1 MARRDIR
8 ENLPRTPQTD
18 VNKFPEYNYQPYPR
32 MMTKIVGDKKVPY
45 LNASDQPVIVNDA
58 TEEAQFKVKHGQAVD
73 AEEPA
78 KTVAVETKPVTLA
91 AIAAIEAPAK
101 RKYTKRALPA
111 DLPA

>member
-1 MARRDIR
+1 MLRSILHAI
-8 ENLPRTPQTD
+8 PHTAQTD
-18 VNKFPEYNYQPYPR
+18 PNKFPPYQYRPYPR
-32 MMTKIVGDKKVPY
+32 QMTHIVNGKPVPY
-45 LNASDQPVIVNDA
+45 TGPDGRPVEVNDA
-58 TEEAQFKVKHGQAVD
+58 TEEAQFKVRHGQAVD

-91 AIAAIEAPAK
+91 AIAATEAPAK

>member
-1 MARRDIR
+1 MRDLR
-8 ENLPRTPQTD
+8 KSLPQTAQND
-18 VNKFPEYNYQPYPR
+18 RNKFPDYKYQPYPK

-45 LNASDQPVIVNDA
+45 LNASGQPVIVNDA
-58 TEEAQFKVKHGQAVD
+58 TEEAQFKAKHGVAVD
-73 AEEPA
+73 AEPQA

-91 AIAAIEAPAK
+91 AIASTEAPAK